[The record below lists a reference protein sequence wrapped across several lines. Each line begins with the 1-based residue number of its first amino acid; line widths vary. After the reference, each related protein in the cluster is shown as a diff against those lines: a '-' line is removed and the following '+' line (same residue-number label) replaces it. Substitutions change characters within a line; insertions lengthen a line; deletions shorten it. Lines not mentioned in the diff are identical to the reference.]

1 VVRLALLT
9 SDLACSRVYTGAQ
22 SVRFAVAREWAR
34 FRGLRWT
41 SPGRPR
47 GRPGV

>member
-1 VVRLALLT
+1 MALLT

-22 SVRFAVAREWAR
+22 SVRFAFAPECQRNHGVP
-34 FRGLRWT
+34 WT